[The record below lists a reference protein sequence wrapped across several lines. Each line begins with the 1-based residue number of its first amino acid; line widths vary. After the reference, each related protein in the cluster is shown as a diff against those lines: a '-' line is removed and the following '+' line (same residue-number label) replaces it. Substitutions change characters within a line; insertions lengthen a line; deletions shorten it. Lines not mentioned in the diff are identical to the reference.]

1 MKLMTCV
8 FLSYLRNMITIDVF
22 FFQSVVYLLKWKIM
36 ELLGTRVA
44 SANALIS
51 LFVQSHDAKIFIDNK
66 KQVVPITYIL
76 NNHGDFF

>member
-1 MKLMTCV
+1 
-8 FLSYLRNMITIDVF
+8 
-22 FFQSVVYLLKWKIM
+22 M

>member
-1 MKLMTCV
+1 
-8 FLSYLRNMITIDVF
+8 MITIDVF

-51 LFVQSHDAKIFIDNK
+51 LFVRSHDSKIFIDNK
-66 KQVVPITYIL
+66 KQVVPVTYIL